1 MPELLQ
7 HAATPE
13 AIADALW
20 RQLDDETGRRRLVQ
34 RFVEMH
40 HALLR
45 DTARLGAQ
53 AVLDLIAAN
62 QGRL

>member
-1 MPELLQ
+1 
-7 HAATPE
+7 
-13 AIADALW
+13 
-20 RQLDDETGRRRLVQ
+20 
-34 RFVEMH
+34 MH

-45 DTARLGAQ
+45 DTARLSAQ

>member
-20 RQLDDETGRRRLVQ
+20 RQLEDGSGRRRLAQ
-34 RFVEMH
+34 RFIEMH
-40 HALLR
+40 HSLLR
-45 DTARLGAQ
+45 DTARLSAQ
-53 AVLDLIAAN
+53 AVLDMIASK
-62 QGRL
+62 QGHL